1 MYSLAG
7 IDVRIYRLYTSQ
19 IQELY
24 RQFALVKSVALV
36 RDPASHYAKGL
47 AFVEFHSPEYAQ
59 YAMQHTNGMPFGA
72 ADMAVGGDTTIS
84 VSFARLD
91 VMQTLLSKVRH
102 GAYADFLVA
111 IVTT

>member
-1 MYSLAG
+1 MYSLAD
-7 IDVRIYRLYTSQ
+7 IDVRVYRFYTSQ

-36 RDPASHYAKGL
+36 RDPATHYAKGL

-59 YAMQHTNGMPFGA
+59 YGMQHTNGMPFGA

>member
-1 MYSLAG
+1 M
-7 IDVRIYRLYTSQ
+7 VRIHMNVERLCISQ
-19 IQELY
+19 IHELY

-36 RDPASHYAKGL
+36 RDPTTHYAKGL

-59 YAMQHTNGMPFGA
+59 YAMQHTHGMPFGA

-102 GAYADFLVA
+102 GAYAEFIVA
-111 IVTT
+111 ILTT